1 MKKPT
6 TNNQLGIDIAVIA
19 NKVETIKETVVKIE
33 NKLDCMV
40 PNDSEYK
47 ELKFKVDS
55 LWDSK
60 NKMVGWMLGAG
71 IAGGGVSALLNS
83 LVKTVSAIIK

>member
-19 NKVETIKETVVKIE
+19 NKVETIKENVMEIKQ
-33 NKLDCMV
+33 KLNCMV

-47 ELKFKVDS
+47 ELKLKVDT
-55 LWDSK
+55 LWDIK
-60 NKMVGWMLGAG
+60 NKLIGYMLGAG
-71 IAGGGVSALLNS
+71 ISGGVIGSLLKGIATDVIAM
-83 LVKTVSAIIK
+83 LK

>member
-19 NKVETIKETVVKIE
+19 NKVDTIKDDVVEIKQTI
-33 NKLDCMV
+33 KCMV

-47 ELKFKVDS
+47 ELKMKVDT
-55 LWDSK
+55 LWDIK
-60 NKMVGWMLGAG
+60 NKLIGYMLGAG
-71 IAGGGVSALLNS
+71 ISGGVIGSLLKGIATDVIAM
-83 LVKTVSAIIK
+83 LK

>member
-1 MKKPT
+1 MKSEISIALLKK
-6 TNNQLGIDIAVIA
+6 DITYI
-19 NKVETIKETVVKIE
+19 KKGVEEIS
-33 NKLDCMV
+33 NSLNCMV
-40 PNDSEYK
+40 KNDDDYK
-47 ELKFKVDS
+47 ELKYKVDS

-71 IAGGGVSALLNS
+71 IAGGGISALLNS